1 MNERIDDLIVLATLG
16 ELTDDEARELDDAVQ
31 ADPAVAAELAAA
43 LEAAAAVQATVA
55 EEPPPALR
63 ASVLDAI
70 AGLPQQA
77 PAGPDALGG
86 AAPTARPAAAP
97 ARTASAEPT
106 APTAPTRPDAAAD
119 PGSRGLGADA
129 DATTPASTE
138 ASPAA
143 PETGDGPSTEPPA
156 NVRAIGSARSRRGI
170 GPWLAAAA
178 AAVVVLVGAVVLLSD
193 GDDAGVADEIAAV
206 VEADDAVAR
215 SLSGEIGEIEVVY
228 SAETDALVLTGD
240 GIEPLPEG
248 ATYQAWLVAD
258 GAPASVG
265 TFAPDPDGAIA
276 LRADGVDPTGAVVA
290 VTVEPAGGSEQPTM
304 PIVAQ
309 TT

>member
-1 MNERIDDLIVLATLG
+1 MNERIDDLIALAVLG
-16 ELTDDEARELDDAVQ
+16 ELTADESRELDVAVQ
-31 ADPAVAAELAAA
+31 SDPEVAGELAAA

-55 EEPPPALR
+55 EEPPPRLK

-77 PAGPDALGG
+77 PGGPDALGG
-86 AAPTARPAAAP
+86 AAPT
-97 ARTASAEPT
+97 
-106 APTAPTRPDAAAD
+106 
-119 PGSRGLGADA
+119 GGA
-129 DATTPASTE
+129 
-138 ASPAA
+138 PAA
-143 PETGDGPSTEPPA
+143 PVAPDVAASSSPTGDAAETTEPLPA
-156 NVRAIGSARSRRGI
+156 VRSIGSARSRRGI
-170 GPWLAAAA
+170 VPWLAAAA

-193 GDDAGVADEIAAV
+193 GDDPGVGDEIAAV

-215 SLSGEIGEIEVVY
+215 SLSGEIGELEVVY
-228 SAETDALVLTGD
+228 SAERDALVLTGD

-248 ATYQAWLVAD
+248 STYQAWLVAD

-276 LRADGVDPTGAVVA
+276 LRANGFDPTGAVVA
-290 VTVEPAGGSEQPTM
+290 VTVEPEGGSEQPTM

>member
-1 MNERIDDLIVLATLG
+1 MNERIDDLIALAALG
-16 ELTDDEARELDDAVQ
+16 ELTADEARELDDAVQ

-86 AAPTARPAAAP
+86 AAPIELSHDAP
-97 ARTASAEPT
+97 P
-106 APTAPTRPDAAAD
+106 
-119 PGSRGLGADA
+119 
-129 DATTPASTE
+129 
-138 ASPAA
+138 
-143 PETGDGPSTEPPA
+143 TGDAPSTDAPSTESTESGTSETPA
-156 NVRAIGSARSRRGI
+156 NVRAIGSARSWRGI

-178 AAVVVLVGAVVLLSD
+178 AAIVVLVGAVVLLSD

-240 GIEPLPEG
+240 GIEPLPAG
-248 ATYQAWLVAD
+248 STYQAWLVAD

-265 TFAPDPDGAIA
+265 TFAPDPDGVIA

>member
-86 AAPTARPAAAP
+86 AAPAARPLAAP
-97 ARTASAEPT
+97 APTASAEPT
-106 APTAPTRPDAAAD
+106 APTAPTAPTPPDAAA
-119 PGSRGLGADA
+119 
-129 DATTPASTE
+129 TTPSSTE

-143 PETGDGPSTEPPA
+143 PSSGDAPSTESGTTEPPA
-156 NVRAIGSARSRRGI
+156 TVRAIGSARSRRGI

-178 AAVVVLVGAVVLLSD
+178 AAIVVLVGAVVLLSD

>member
-1 MNERIDDLIVLATLG
+1 MNERIDDLIALAVLG

-31 ADPAVAAELAAA
+31 SDPEVAGELAAA
-43 LEAAAAVQATVA
+43 LEAAAVLQSTVA
-55 EEPPPALR
+55 EEPPPRLK

-77 PAGPDALGG
+77 PGGPDALGG
-86 AAPTARPAAAP
+86 AAPTGGAP
-97 ARTASAEPT
+97 A
-106 APTAPTRPDAAAD
+106 
-119 PGSRGLGADA
+119 
-129 DATTPASTE
+129 
-138 ASPAA
+138 PAA
-143 PETGDGPSTEPPA
+143 PVATEAAAASSPTGGAAEATEPLPA
-156 NVRAIGSARSRRGI
+156 VRSIGSARSRRGI
-170 GPWLAAAA
+170 VPWLAAAA
-178 AAVVVLVGAVVLLSD
+178 AAIVVLVGAVVLLSA
-193 GDDAGVADEIAAV
+193 GDDPGVGDEIAAV

-215 SLSGEIGEIEVVY
+215 SLSGEIGELEVVY
-228 SAETDALVLTGD
+228 SAERDALVLTGE

-248 ATYQAWLVAD
+248 STYQAWLVAD

-276 LRADGVDPTGAVVA
+276 LRANGFDPTGAVVA
-290 VTVEPAGGSEQPTM
+290 VTVEPSGGSEQPTM